1 MSTIK
6 ELAETCGVSE
16 QAIRKWCARNQVSK
30 DIAKHYI
37 IDRATETAILRHYGK
52 DEGNQVA
59 KPTTTSCETNETMKE
74 IIEMLRKDLEAKDKQ
89 IESLQNSLDRTT
101 AALVSAQESIK
112 AAQLLQANSE
122 QKLKMIEKPAEE
134 AERPRRKHWWQRWG
148 YSQRS
153 AAPDLK
159 HNERGAGRKKALS
172 EDQIAEF
179 EELLRQGAGEKQL
192 RERFGISRSS
202 YFLYKK
208 RLAEKQ

>member
-16 QAIRKWCARNQVSK
+16 QAVRKWCARNQVAK
-30 DIAKHYI
+30 DVAQRYV
-37 IDRATETAILRHYGK
+37 IDKSTETAILRHYGK

-74 IIEMLRKDLEAKDKQ
+74 IIEMLRKDLETKDKQ
-89 IESLQNSLDRTT
+89 IESLQNSLDRIT

-148 YSQRS
+148 
-153 AAPDLK
+153 D
-159 HNERGAGRKKALS
+159 
-172 EDQIAEF
+172 
-179 EELLRQGAGEKQL
+179 
-192 RERFGISRSS
+192 
-202 YFLYKK
+202 
-208 RLAEKQ
+208 

>member
-1 MSTIK
+1 MQWWKKQESPCFS
-6 ELAETCGVSE
+6 CGE
-16 QAIRKWCARNQVSK
+16 CQ
-30 DIAKHYI
+30 I

-148 YSQRS
+148 
-153 AAPDLK
+153 D
-159 HNERGAGRKKALS
+159 
-172 EDQIAEF
+172 
-179 EELLRQGAGEKQL
+179 
-192 RERFGISRSS
+192 
-202 YFLYKK
+202 
-208 RLAEKQ
+208 